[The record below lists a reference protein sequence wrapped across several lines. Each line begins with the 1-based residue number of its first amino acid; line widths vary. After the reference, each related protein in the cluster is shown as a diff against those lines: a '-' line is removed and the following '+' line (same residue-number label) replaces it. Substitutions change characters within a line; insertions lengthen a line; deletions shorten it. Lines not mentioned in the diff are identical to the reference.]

1 LAIYDI
7 TLTLSAGAVVYP
19 GDPPVEITPFLSTAR
34 GDAFNLSKL
43 SLGVHTLTH
52 VDAPSHFIEGGATA
66 AELPLYALCGRA
78 QVIDLS
84 EKVPPGSPI
93 GIEDVANVATAERI
107 LLKTA
112 NHALWQRGEFAPD
125 YVHLSKEAAAYLIR
139 AGVKLVGIDYY
150 SVDAYGDAGYPV
162 HRALLENSVIVAENL
177 YLKDVPAGFYDLI
190 LLPLRIAGADG
201 APARG
206 ILKSLKDE

>member
-1 LAIYDI
+1 MAIYDI
-7 TLTLSAGAVVYP
+7 TLILSSGAVVYP
-19 GDPPVEITPFLSTAR
+19 GDPPVEIEPFLSAAR
-34 GDAFNLSKL
+34 GDAFNLTKI

-52 VDAPSHFIEGGATA
+52 VDAPSHFIEDGMTV
-66 AELPLYALCGRA
+66 EKIPLHFLCGRA

-84 EKVPPGSPI
+84 EKVPLGSPI
-93 GIEDVANVATAERI
+93 SVEHVANVATAERI

-150 SVDAYGDAGYPV
+150 SVDAPGDADYPV
-162 HRALLENSVIVAENL
+162 HKALLGSSLIIAENL
-177 YLKDVPAGFYDLI
+177 YLKDVPAGFYDLY
-190 LLPLRIAGADG
+190 LLPLKIALADG